1 MLKWSSTPT
10 LMRCH
15 SLVPNLGRRRP
26 DASIKHGL
34 PGKRSR
40 CPSGG
45 RVYGAAPS
53 AGASFE
59 YRNSPPPLL
68 QHTVRP
74 PQGRAGPTLGVTNMA
89 KVAFLGLGVM
99 GFPMAG
105 HLVKKGGHE
114 VTVYNRTPAKAK
126 AWAEKFGG
134 KTAATPKAA
143 AEGQDF
149 VMACVGN
156 DHDLRAITIGA
167 DGAFAGIKKGA
178 TFVDHTTASAE
189 VARELDAEATKL
201 GFKFVDAPVSG
212 GQAGAENGVLT
223 VMCGG
228 TADAFA
234 GAEPVIAAYARMCKL
249 LGPAGSGQLTKMVNQ
264 ICIAGLVEGLSE
276 GIHFAKKAG
285 LDVQAVIDTISKG
298 AAQSWQM
305 ENRYKTMNDGKF
317 DFGFAVEWMRKD
329 LSICL
334 AESRRNGA
342 NLPVTALVDQF
353 YSEVEKMGGKRWDTS
368 SLLARLER

>member
-1 MLKWSSTPT
+1 
-10 LMRCH
+10 
-15 SLVPNLGRRRP
+15 
-26 DASIKHGL
+26 
-34 PGKRSR
+34 
-40 CPSGG
+40 
-45 RVYGAAPS
+45 
-53 AGASFE
+53 
-59 YRNSPPPLL
+59 
-68 QHTVRP
+68 
-74 PQGRAGPTLGVTNMA
+74 MA

-105 HLVKKGGHE
+105 HLVAKGNHE
-114 VTVYNRTPAKAK
+114 VTVYNRSDAKAK

-134 KTAATPKAA
+134 RTAATPKAA

-156 DHDLRAITIGA
+156 DDDLRSVTIGS
-167 DGAFAGIKKGA
+167 DGAFAGMKSGA
-178 TFVDHTTASAE
+178 IFVDHTTASAE
-189 VARELDAEATKL
+189 VARQLDAEANKR
-201 GFKFVDAPVSG
+201 GFHFIDAPVSG

-228 TADAFA
+228 NEADYKR
-234 GAEPVIAAYARMCKL
+234 AEPIIAAYARMCKL
-249 LGPAGSGQLTKMVNQ
+249 LGPAGAGQLTKMVNQ

-285 LDVQAVIDTISKG
+285 LDIGAVIDTISKG

-305 ENRYKTMNDGKF
+305 ENRYKTMDQGKF

-334 AESRRNGA
+334 AEARRNGA
-342 NLPVTALVDQF
+342 SLPVTALVDNF